1 MAAKPNSPKK
11 LKLTDKAQSERFKNF
26 AREVAADESGDT
38 FDRVI
43 KQLLPPKKRSK
54 GAAK

>member
-1 MAAKPNSPKK
+1 MASKPDSPKK
-11 LKLTDKAQSERFKNF
+11 PKLTDKVQSERFKNF
-26 AREVAADESGDT
+26 AREVGADESGDT

-54 GAAK
+54 DAAK